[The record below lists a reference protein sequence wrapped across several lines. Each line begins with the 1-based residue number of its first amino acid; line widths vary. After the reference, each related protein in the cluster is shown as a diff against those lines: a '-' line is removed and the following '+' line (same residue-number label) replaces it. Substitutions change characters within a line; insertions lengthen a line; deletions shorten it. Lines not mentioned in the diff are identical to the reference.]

1 MKELFRVH
9 FKEKETGLGIYTNVR
24 ATSVSAAIAEVKE
37 LYNVDVI
44 TKVKTH
50 INCAW
55 VIIDATDWEQTKCK
69 QN

>member
-24 ATSVSAAIAEVKE
+24 AESVKSAIAEVKE

-44 TKVKTH
+44 TKVKAK
-50 INCAW
+50 IGLAW
-55 VIIDATDWEQTKCK
+55 AIVEKDVWEA
-69 QN
+69 